1 LHDPTSAPRVL
12 LLLLFPLSKP
22 TTTVLGDSV
31 FTLVTGHV
39 VDLSV
44 RHVNVARGA
53 GNSLLEL
60 RLEASC
66 R

>member
-1 LHDPTSAPRVL
+1 M
-12 LLLLFPLSKP
+12 
-22 TTTVLGDSV
+22 LGNSV